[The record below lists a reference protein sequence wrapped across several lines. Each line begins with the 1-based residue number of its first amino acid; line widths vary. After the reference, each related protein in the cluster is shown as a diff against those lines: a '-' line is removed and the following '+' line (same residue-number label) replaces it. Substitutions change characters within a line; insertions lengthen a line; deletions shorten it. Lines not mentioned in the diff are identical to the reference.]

1 MEHYLYLINNANNE
15 IEGKLN
21 ILDELVLQ
29 KVTLK

>member
-1 MEHYLYLINNANNE
+1 LAKEIGLGGEINNE

-29 KVTLK
+29 KTTLK